1 MSQHAD
7 GGELA
12 TKPYAAGGNYINK
25 MSDYCGPCVYDP
37 KVRVGP
43 NACPFTAGY
52 WLFLNRHRERF
63 GRNHRMFNVLRGLD
77 RLPDLDEL
85 VEQGPRG

>member
-1 MSQHAD
+1 
-7 GGELA
+7 
-12 TKPYAAGGNYINK
+12 
-25 MSDYCGPCVYDP
+25 MSDYCGPCGYDT

-52 WLFLNRHRERF
+52 WLLLNRHREKF

-77 RLPDLDEL
+77 RLSDLDAL
-85 VEQGPRG
+85 IEQGPRG